1 MEFVD
6 YGNESIGIYKTPLE
20 QYPIGSLFITTTNT
34 NPGTF
39 IGGTWEAFGTGRTI
53 VGVDTNQTEFSTVNK
68 TGGEKTHTLSSSEMP
83 SHTHTIPEHGHS
95 ANVSINANGSHS
107 HTITVNSGGSHNHS
121 ASSNWTGT
129 HRHNFLWGTNGPTNG
144 DNIMIGWPGA
154 NSSNS
159 WTNGGNIIADAGG
172 HSHTITVNSGGSHNH
187 SASSNSTGSHTHAAT
202 VSVGNKASFSANSTG
217 GSAAHNNLQPYITV
231 YMWKRTK

>member
-6 YGNESIGIYKTPLE
+6 YANESLGNYKTPLE

-53 VGVDTNQTEFSTVNK
+53 VGVDTDQTEFSTVNK

-83 SHTHTIPEHGHS
+83 SHTHTQ
-95 ANVSINANGSHS
+95 NAHS
-107 HTITVNSGGSHNHS
+107 HTGTAGSN
-121 ASSNWTGT
+121 
-129 HRHNFLWGTNGPTNG
+129 
-144 DNIMIGWPGA
+144 
-154 NSSNS
+154 
-159 WTNGGNIIADAGG
+159 GG

-187 SASSNSTGSHTHAAT
+187 SASSGAAGTHRHNFLWGTNGPQNGDNIMTGWRGENSNNSWTNGGNIIAGAGSHSHSVKVNSGGSHNHSASSNWTGAHTHAVTTVNAT
-202 VSVGNKASFSANSTG
+202 PTINSTG
-217 GSAAHNNLQPYITV
+217 GSGAHNNLQPYITV
-231 YMWKRTK
+231 YMWKRTA